1 MYVDKI
7 VAIRFELPN
16 LFSLGHHPSTS
27 LKYPILQ
34 TTCLLPAVFDATL
47 LCCSDYAQIDR
58 KLNTENS
65 NRGKD
70 TRVGGAKEGRSCPP
84 DHWRAGGLELTG
96 YFATSFLPPASRVL
110 FPTRPS
116 LPTESDKFLGP
127 LRHRCNF
134 SRPILADR
142 FCASKITPRTI
153 IITHMFERARR
164 RTLLRARP

>member
-1 MYVDKI
+1 MDQKRCTGLDCLRPSNHINVDKI
-7 VAIRFELPN
+7 LAIRFELPN

-70 TRVGGAKEGRSCPP
+70 TRVGGGREGRSCPP

-96 YFATSFLPPASRVL
+96 YFATSFLPPPRVSYSRPAHRYRRRATSSRLQL
-110 FPTRPS
+110 FPS
-116 LPTESDKFLGP
+116 
-127 LRHRCNF
+127 
-134 SRPILADR
+134 
-142 FCASKITPRTI
+142 TPD
-153 IITHMFERARR
+153 RR
-164 RTLLRARP
+164 RLCL

>member
-96 YFATSFLPPASRVL
+96 YFATSSRSPHLARV
-110 FPTRPS
+110 S
-116 LPTESDKFLGP
+116 Y
-127 LRHRCNF
+127 
-134 SRPILADR
+134 SRPAHRYRRKATSSLASAATAATFPDQSEQTDYAPLKLHLGR
-142 FCASKITPRTI
+142 
-153 IITHMFERARR
+153 
-164 RTLLRARP
+164 LL